1 MTNIP
6 QTCTAEHKRKC
17 VIIIMMILV
26 KQKYSSDRWV
36 SCLPQ
41 KEARRRCS
49 PLFMTIS
56 VVFSLTSFCDYV
68 LKSAHIP
75 AHTCTAET
83 NQSCLLH
90 WNMYGGN
97 IRQVES
103 CCTFFRLLMWFLWGS
118 VVLWYFC
125 IFQVK
130 VLLSDERLRDSSGY
144 QGSRVEAMFYLNSA
158 FEWLLLRETI
168 AGTDRVSGLVES
180 GIC

>member
-1 MTNIP
+1 MCNNNHDDFSLTEIFFWSLSFMSS
-6 QTCTAEHKRKC
+6 TKR
-17 VIIIMMILV
+17 
-26 KQKYSSDRWV
+26 S
-36 SCLPQ
+36 
-41 KEARRRCS
+41 E
-49 PLFMTIS
+49 TS
-56 VVFSLTSFCDYV
+56 VQSALYDHQCCFSLTSFCDYV

-75 AHTCTAET
+75 AHTCTPET

-97 IRQVES
+97 IREVES

-125 IFQVK
+125 TFQVK

-158 FEWLLLRETI
+158 FESLCCWEKPSLGQI
-168 AGTDRVSGLVES
+168 VSLDWWSLES
-180 GIC
+180 VKLCSVCEC